1 MKPLKSLINDLNRTL
16 LDKPALKNHILFAIN
31 TKGNNDTQE
40 GIEEDILQLKKE
52 YQALIAQYESTRKSL
67 EDMKSGNKF
76 ALEYDAAPEGN
87 QLSMLGRLAAGE
99 MSSLNYLRKNH
110 SKYKD
115 AIEKLSL
122 LNLII
127 INDGENSNILV
138 GDIADPLFV
147 STIEKKLLSFKSL
160 AQSTSEVFQF
170 DPKPFEAQLSEYLS
184 VSFMQLGAMHR
195 GLESNQDE
203 IKQLEAI
210 ENGTEVDFVVREIIK
225 YSALAKVAI
234 RRLREYKSE
243 VLHSPLFLENKNQST
258 FSFYPTFS
266 VKPYKG
272 FFTNLEKENTIVDS
286 DTGIT
291 YQLIP
296 STFNFDL
303 KTIPEN
309 TIYYQSDTWKTL
321 TPNAPKQSVGQL
333 LGLKATH
340 PDQLGNFN
348 NFKEEMKKLS
358 EDIDKF
364 ISSSSWLSIVD
375 KETYKALLKILGGL
389 EQVILNKDHVGNTDI
404 TGNYLDRSVDCF
416 EKVNDLIEILER
428 KLPLDQIENIKIRLK
443 AYKVQQAGIF
453 YNRKEI
459 EIEKD
464 NIRLIREI
472 QLHELENNELKIQLK
487 KIKETLG
494 TPALDFALNILEG
507 KNSIKEGVKKIS
519 AGSIYENKKEENRGE
534 VISSVVAGYI
544 AFSCFNS
551 MRAKI
556 QFDTSQCYK
565 KSSGF
570 HQDIQVS
577 SGEIKPLV
585 ASLSISRAAVSA
597 TGRFFSPKPITS
609 KLLPFMQIT
618 SKALRFLK

>member
-1 MKPLKSLINDLNRTL
+1 
-16 LDKPALKNHILFAIN
+16 
-31 TKGNNDTQE
+31 
-40 GIEEDILQLKKE
+40 
-52 YQALIAQYESTRKSL
+52 
-67 EDMKSGNKF
+67 
-76 ALEYDAAPEGN
+76 
-87 QLSMLGRLAAGE
+87 
-99 MSSLNYLRKNH
+99 
-110 SKYKD
+110 
-115 AIEKLSL
+115 
-122 LNLII
+122 
-127 INDGENSNILV
+127 
-138 GDIADPLFV
+138 
-147 STIEKKLLSFKSL
+147 
-160 AQSTSEVFQF
+160 
-170 DPKPFEAQLSEYLS
+170 
-184 VSFMQLGAMHR
+184 
-195 GLESNQDE
+195 
-203 IKQLEAI
+203 
-210 ENGTEVDFVVREIIK
+210 
-225 YSALAKVAI
+225 
-234 RRLREYKSE
+234 
-243 VLHSPLFLENKNQST
+243 
-258 FSFYPTFS
+258 
-266 VKPYKG
+266 
-272 FFTNLEKENTIVDS
+272 
-286 DTGIT
+286 
-291 YQLIP
+291 
-296 STFNFDL
+296 
-303 KTIPEN
+303 
-309 TIYYQSDTWKTL
+309 
-321 TPNAPKQSVGQL
+321 
-333 LGLKATH
+333 
-340 PDQLGNFN
+340 
-348 NFKEEMKKLS
+348 MKKLS